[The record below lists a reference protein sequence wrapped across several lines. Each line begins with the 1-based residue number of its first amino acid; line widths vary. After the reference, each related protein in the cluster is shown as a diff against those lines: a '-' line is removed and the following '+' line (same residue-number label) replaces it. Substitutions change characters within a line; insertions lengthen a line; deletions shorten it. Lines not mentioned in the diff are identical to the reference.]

1 MKNKKLLREKAE
13 NLLSTEEKLNIRKLS
28 EAETLSL
35 IHELHVHQVELEL
48 QNLEISRTQ
57 LEAQK
62 AADRYIE
69 LYDFSPIGYFTLS
82 KGGFIEELNFS
93 AASLFEETRTFLKDK
108 KFSDFLSE
116 DSKFNYS
123 QFLLQVDATRIKHTC
138 EVEIHFRTARKFLIL
153 SGILN
158 EKGEQFFISATDIS
172 EMKSLEH
179 ELKQSKELRH
189 AQLTI
194 SKQNEEIV
202 RRNESLE
209 LEIKSRTQELL
220 DYNHQL
226 EQFAF
231 ISAHNL
237 RSPVARILGLAN
249 LLDLSSTKPEDNKM
263 FVQKMVNTAKELDR
277 VVHDLNTIIEIR
289 KNSNNTVSQIVFVDV
304 LEKVVK
310 FIDKEIRESTAI
322 IISDFSLIQTV
333 NSVAP
338 YVESIIYNLLS
349 NAIKY
354 RYPSRQPVIKISSE
368 KMVDFSCLVVSDN
381 GLGIDIDLA
390 KDKIFNLYQRFHS
403 HVDGKGLGLYLVRTE
418 IESLG
423 GKIEVTSK
431 INEGTTFKVYFKN

>member
-1 MKNKKLLREKAE
+1 MEKKKSLREKAE
-13 NLLSTEEKLNIRKLS
+13 NLLSTEEKLKINQLS
-28 EAETLSL
+28 EADTLAL
-35 IHELHVHQVELEL
+35 IHELQVHQVELEL
-48 QNLEISRTQ
+48 QNLEIARAQ
-57 LEAQK
+57 LEAQM

-82 KGGFIEELNFS
+82 KIGFIEELNFS
-93 AASLFEETRTFLKDK
+93 GASLFEETRTFLKDK
-108 KFSDFLSE
+108 KFADFLTD
-116 DSKFNYS
+116 DSKINYS
-123 QFLLQVDATRIKHTC
+123 QFLLQLNATKIKHTC
-138 EVEIHFRTARKFLIL
+138 EVEIHFRATRKCLIL

-158 EKGEQFFISATDIS
+158 EKREQFFISATDVS
-172 EMKSLEH
+172 
-179 ELKQSKELRH
+179 ELKSIERELMQSKELRH

-249 LLDLSSTKPEDNKM
+249 LLDLSSTQQEDNKM
-263 FVQKMVNTAKELDR
+263 ILQKMVNTAKELDR
-277 VVHDLNTIIEIR
+277 VVHDLNTIIEIK
-289 KNSNNTVSQIVFVDV
+289 KNSNNAISQIVFVDV
-304 LEKVVK
+304 LEKVTK
-310 FIDKEIRESTAI
+310 FIEKEIRESTAI
-322 IISDFSLIQTV
+322 IISDFSRAQTV

-368 KMVDFSCLVVSDN
+368 KMVGFSCLVLSDN

-390 KDKIFNLYQRFHS
+390 KDKIFNLYQRFHN
-403 HVDGKGLGLYLVRTE
+403 HVDGKGLGLYLIRTQ

-423 GKIEVTSK
+423 GRIEVTSK
-431 INEGTTFKVYFKN
+431 INEGTTFRVYFKD